1 MLFKTRKRATILLML
16 GTALGLSL
24 MAIVGTSSAGLAP
37 LMTYPEIREVANPLG
52 ASECQPVLDALDK
65 LYTTPYH
72 SYMTQ
77 TGIEKGKTVSMETVF
92 AGGIQYVLYNGK
104 WSPSPLS
111 TEEMKEL
118 VQRNRKNAK
127 NLSCRFVRDEVVN
140 GEGAALYNTHE
151 DTKHGKSDNQ
161 IWVSK
166 NKGLI
171 LRQETELDTGGA
183 NGKSH
188 VSVRYE
194 YSNVQAPKL

>member
-1 MLFKTRKRATILLML
+1 MFFKTKRGAAILWML
-16 GTALGLSL
+16 GAALGIFLV
-24 MAIVGTSSAGLAP
+24 AHRQTSGAGLAP
-37 LMTYPEIREVANPLG
+37 LEKHAEIRVVAEQAGLSG
-52 ASECQPVLDALDK
+52 CQTALDAIDK

-77 TGIEKGKTVSMETVF
+77 TGMEKGKTVSMETVF
-92 AGGIQYVLYNGK
+92 AGGTQYVLYNGK
-104 WSPSPLS
+104 WSPSSVS

-118 VQRNRKNAK
+118 DQRNRKNAK
-127 NLSCRFVRDEVVN
+127 NVSCHYVRDEAVK
-140 GEGAALYNTHE
+140 GEGAALYSTHE
-151 DTKHGKSDNQ
+151 ESEHGKVDTQ

-166 NKGLI
+166 TKGLI
-171 LRQETELDTGGA
+171 LRQETDLDTGGA